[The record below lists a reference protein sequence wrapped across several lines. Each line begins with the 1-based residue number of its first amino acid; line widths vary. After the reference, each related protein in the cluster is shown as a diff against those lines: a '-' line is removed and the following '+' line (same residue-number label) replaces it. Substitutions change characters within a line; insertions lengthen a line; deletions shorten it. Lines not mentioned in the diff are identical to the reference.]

1 MQKMD
6 YSTYTKCIRDDTL
19 LVDLSR
25 TVASIQSLMMFLY
38 SLQEVQINCVQPTS
52 SKQVECGMS
61 SCYPKPV
68 MFPPEGLDSRSERR
82 FKEFKPSSVFQP

>member
-1 MQKMD
+1 MD
-6 YSTYTKCIRDDTL
+6 NGTYTKYIRADTL

-25 TVASIQSLMMFLY
+25 TVATIQSLMMQVY
-38 SLQEVQINCVQPTS
+38 TPTGCKKKCMQPTS

-82 FKEFKPSSVFQP
+82 FKELMPSSVFQP